1 MGSGSLADVV
11 LADVALTDVALSG
24 PVTSVILVA
33 VVLVAHELGHYLI
46 AGIAGVPASDRR
58 IVFAALPPHVALP
71 AGDDW
76 VSPFDRERFRAAYG
90 RYDPERQYAPLFTA
104 GGFLGQVALVGLVV
118 VAALASGHG
127 VDGRAIGADIVSTS
141 LGFTVVY
148 LAIDLVMAA
157 RKRSAF
163 GDTTHLW
170 RLSPWCALATHLA
183 FFGSHGLALLVLAA

>member
-1 MGSGSLADVV
+1 MPAGSLADG
-11 LADVALTDVALSG
+11 AFAE

-71 AGDDW
+71 AGDKW

-90 RYDPERQYAPLFTA
+90 RYDPERRYAALFTA

-118 VAALASGHG
+118 IAALASGH
-127 VDGRAIGADIVSTS
+127 VADGETIGADLVSTS
-141 LGFTVVY
+141 VGFTVVY
-148 LAIDLVMAA
+148 LGIDLVMAA
-157 RKRSAF
+157 RNRSAF

-170 RLSPWCALATHLA
+170 RLSPWYALATQLA
-183 FFGSHGLALLVLAA
+183 FFGSHGLALLALAG